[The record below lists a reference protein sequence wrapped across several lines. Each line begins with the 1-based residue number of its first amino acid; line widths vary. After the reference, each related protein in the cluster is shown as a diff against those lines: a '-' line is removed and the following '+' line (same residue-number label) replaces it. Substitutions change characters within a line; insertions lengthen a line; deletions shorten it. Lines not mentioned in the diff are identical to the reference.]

1 MLVLIYI
8 VVSSNKVVTIFWKLK
23 ELIMKQFGQIASG
36 IGQSKVVI
44 CCVSS
49 EYVNS
54 ANCRM
59 EIQFAVKSLKKP
71 TIAIIVG

>member
-1 MLVLIYI
+1 MLVLFLFVI
-8 VVSSNKVVTIFWKLK
+8 SRNKIITSFWMIK
-23 ELIMKQFGQIASG
+23 ELIIKQFGQIASG
-36 IGQSKVVI
+36 IGQSKIVI